1 MFWSEGFPSYKGVS
15 RTLKTRASIPGQ
27 FVAYYRVSTQKQ
39 GESGLGLDAQ
49 RAAVERYL
57 AGKGALLEEFT
68 EVESGKRADRPQLA
82 QAIAAGKRHQATLI
96 IAKLDRLSRNVAFI
110 ANLMDAG
117 LDFVACDM
125 PHANRL
131 TIHVLAAVAE
141 HEREMISARTKAAM
155 EQAQARGIR
164 MGNPRWR
171 ESIGKASAARWPS
184 HAATQ
189 VQSIIRDRHA
199 QGASLRQI
207 AGALNELGL
216 KTPTGAQWHASS
228 VRAALARS
236 A

>member
-1 MFWSEGFPSYKGVS
+1 M
-15 RTLKTRASIPGQ
+15 
-27 FVAYYRVSTQKQ
+27 AYYRVSTQKQ

-49 RAAVERYL
+49 RAAVARFT
-57 AGKGALLEEFT
+57 AGKGTILDEFT

-82 QAIAAGKRHQATLI
+82 LAVAAAKRARATLI

-155 EQAQARGIR
+155 EQAKARGVT
-164 MGNPRWR
+164 MGNPRWQ
-171 ESIGKASAARWPS
+171 ESIGKATAARWPS
-184 HAATQ
+184 HARHQ
-189 VQSIIRDRHA
+189 VDAIVRDRHA
-199 QGASLRQI
+199 RGESLREI
-207 AGALNELGL
+207 AAALNELGL
-216 KTPTGAQWHASS
+216 KTRTGSQWHASS
-228 VRAALARS
+228 VRAALLTPRA